1 MKGARQFMQYKI
13 WLLMLNINDS
23 EKIRIREKYGDE
35 KVIYDNFDDIKLEL
49 NMRGSYIREV
59 ELEKAINISEWI
71 LKNKV
76 GFITFFD
83 KEYPDELKEIE
94 MPPYAL
100 FYKGKIDV
108 LKERKV
114 SIIGS
119 RLCSQYGI
127 EITKLLTKELI
138 SFNISIISGG
148 AKGIDTI
155 AHKTAIEGDGKTV
168 VILGC
173 GIDVVYPYQNRSLF
187 NSVEENGLIIT
198 EFLPGTKPLKH
209 NFPRRNRLISGLS
222 ELVIVVEASEKSGS
236 LITARLAAEQ
246 GREIMSV
253 PGSLFSKT
261 SRGCNKLIRD
271 GAQVFTDMSDLR
283 AILNLTCKDKES
295 IISPIKQKILSIV
308 SDEPIHIDE
317 LVNKT
322 FIDREVM
329 FNVLFDMQIKKEIIS
344 LPGNYYA
351 KII

>member
-1 MKGARQFMQYKI
+1 MKYKI
-13 WLLMLNINDS
+13 WLLMLNINDDK
-23 EKIRIREKYGDE
+23 KIKLREIYGDE
-35 KVIYDNFDDIKLEL
+35 KVIYNKFNEIKLEL
-49 NMRGSYIREV
+49 NLKNNYIKEV
-59 ELEKAINISEWI
+59 ELDKASEI
-71 LKNKV
+71 LKWTLQNNI
-76 GFITFFD
+76 GFITYFD
-83 KEYPDELKEIE
+83 KKYPDELRKIE

-100 FYKGKIDV
+100 FYKGNIDI
-108 LKERKV
+108 LKNRKV
-114 SIIGS
+114 AIVGS

-155 AHKTAIEGDGKTV
+155 AHKTSVEEDGETV
-168 VILGC
+168 VVLGC
-173 GIDVVYPYQNRSLF
+173 GIDVIYPAQNKTLF
-187 NSVEENGLIIT
+187 RNVSEKGLIIT

-222 ELVIVVEASEKSGS
+222 ELIIVVEASEKSGS

-246 GREIMSV
+246 GKEIMSV
-253 PGSLFSKT
+253 PGSVFSKT
-261 SRGCNKLIRD
+261 SMGCNKLLRD

-283 AILNLTCKDKES
+283 TLLNLSCKDKES

-308 SDEPIHIDE
+308 SNEPIHIDE

-322 FIDREVM
+322 YIDREVM